1 MKKIA
6 LLAIAVIGS
15 TMPAYAQYSQYTPFN
30 STSLRGQP
38 TYRTNGIWNNPN
50 ERYNRRQQ
58 ALVDKL
64 QRKLSQLE
72 IRLRA
77 RSVSFRERARLNNEI
92 RQIRWEISRALNSMR
107 RY

>member
-15 TMPAYAQYSQYTPFN
+15 AMPAYAQYSQYTPFN
-30 STSLRGQP
+30 STSLRAP
-38 TYRTNGIWNNPN
+38 TYRTSGIWNNPN

-58 ALVDKL
+58 ALIGKL

-77 RSVSFRERARLNNEI
+77 RALSFRERTRLNNEI
-92 RQIRWEISRALNSMR
+92 RQVRWEISRALNSMR